1 MKRRNGLMLAGAMAL
16 GMTSMALA
24 SGGDDDRRGHGCDGE
39 QGVKIEMM
47 TLCIED
53 KLDLTEAQMPAWD
66 AAVGAVESASEQRQ
80 TMCAAAEAKSKPE
93 TVVDALDRAEERMQA
108 GLETV
113 TELRGAVGDLYEVL
127 DDEQRTTLD
136 AMVKDFRHMRG

>member
-1 MKRRNGLMLAGAMAL
+1 
-16 GMTSMALA
+16 
-24 SGGDDDRRGHGCDGE
+24 
-39 QGVKIEMM
+39 
-47 TLCIED
+47 
-53 KLDLTEAQMPAWD
+53 MPAWD

-80 TMCAAAEAKSKPE
+80 TMCAAAEAESKPE